1 MLRLLIGLLLM
12 SFISLQSAS
21 WQEPLRVSIEF
32 VDLPKKI
39 IRFPAHD
46 LQVGEFGFVVTKLSD
61 YEIVNS
67 EVVIIAVENGV
78 ATAKFKAF
86 ESMKQSH
93 LPTPRMVARK
103 GDLVYFRQFNN
114 QAFLIAPNDE
124 IYEQIRATNTDIN
137 FISSDL
143 LVTFLNGFD
152 PKIANLRKAC
162 NVYSVGVI
170 YIVTTNTLN
179 ILSCESFEIL
189 EKRELDTSRVTK
201 TSTPFFSRVEGIDA
215 GTLGKL
221 FSGSQSKNYFAYYD
235 ALVKK
240 EKRKEVRIKK
250 QEERIDSREIKRE
263 IKQEAIK
270 EPKKANQGAENAP
283 TSKESNA
290 FKEAPKLSP
299 KEERRLSKEEKKKA
313 KAEQR
318 AREFEQRAKEQQER
332 DKKELEERRKA
343 LEMDRGD
350 KKEERIQPKENE
362 REIKQEAIKEPSD
375 GNNATPK
382 DTENTPILK
391 ESAIKKEA
399 PKPNSKEEKRR
410 LKEERKKAKAE
421 QRAREFEQRAKE
433 QQERDKKELEER
445 RKALEMDR
453 GDKKEERIQPKENE
467 REIKQ
472 EAIKEPSDGN
482 NATPKDTENTP
493 ILKESAIKK
502 EAPKP
507 NSKEEKRRLKEERKK
522 AKAEQRAREFEQRA
536 REHQERDEK
545 ELEER
550 RKALEMN
557 KK

>member
-46 LQVGEFGFVVTKLSD
+46 LKVGEFGFVVTKLSD

-78 ATAKFKAF
+78 ATAKFRAF

-124 IYEQIRATNTDIN
+124 LYEQIRATNTDIN

-189 EKRELDTSRVTK
+189 EKRELDTSGVTK

-240 EKRKEVRIKK
+240 EKRKEVRIEKK
-250 QEERIDSREIKRE
+250 EERIDARENKRE

-270 EPKKANQGAENAP
+270 EPKKANQGTENAP
-283 TSKESNA
+283 TLEEKNYQKAER
-290 FKEAPKLSP
+290 KLDT
-299 KEERRLSKEEKKKA
+299 KEERRRSRDERKKTKATKKA
-313 KAEQR
+313 M
-318 AREFEQRAKEQQER
+318 EFEEREKEHDER
-332 DKKELEERRKA
+332 DEKETEERRKA
-343 LEMDRGD
+343 LEMNKGD
-350 KKEERIQPKENE
+350 EKVNAKENE
-362 REIKQEAIKEPSD
+362 REINQESANKPSSE
-375 GNNATPK
+375 NNATPK
-382 DTENTPILK
+382 DTENTSVLK
-391 ESAIKKEA
+391 ESAAKKEA
-399 PKPNSKEEKRR
+399 PKPSSKEEKRR
-410 LKEERKKAKAE
+410 LKEEK
-421 QRAREFEQRAKE
+421 
-433 QQERDKKELEER
+433 
-445 RKALEMDR
+445 
-453 GDKKEERIQPKENE
+453 
-467 REIKQ
+467 
-472 EAIKEPSDGN
+472 
-482 NATPKDTENTP
+482 
-493 ILKESAIKK
+493 
-502 EAPKP
+502 
-507 NSKEEKRRLKEERKK
+507 KK

>member
-1 MLRLLIGLLLM
+1 M

-78 ATAKFKAF
+78 ATAKFRAF

-189 EKRELDTSRVTK
+189 EKRELDTSGVTK

-221 FSGSQSKNYFAYYD
+221 FSGNQSKNYFAYYD

-250 QEERIDSREIKRE
+250 QEEKIDSREIKRE

-270 EPKKANQGAENAP
+270 EPKKANQGTENAP
-283 TSKESNA
+283 TLEEKNYQKAER
-290 FKEAPKLSP
+290 KLDT
-299 KEERRLSKEEKKKA
+299 KEERRYLRDGRKKA
-313 KAEQR
+313 KAT
-318 AREFEQRAKEQQER
+318 
-332 DKKELEERRKA
+332 KKAMELEEREKEHDEIDERETEGRRKA
-343 LEMDRGD
+343 LEMDKSD
-350 KKEERIQPKENE
+350 KKEEKVKPKENE
-362 REIKQEAIKEPSD
+362 REIKQEAIKEPSNE
-375 GNNATPK
+375 NNATQQGEKQNAPK
-382 DTENTPILK
+382 ENKASK
-391 ESAIKKEA
+391 EEK
-399 PKPNSKEEKRR
+399 KPNSKEEKRR
-410 LKEERKKAKAE
+410 LKEEK
-421 QRAREFEQRAKE
+421 
-433 QQERDKKELEER
+433 
-445 RKALEMDR
+445 
-453 GDKKEERIQPKENE
+453 
-467 REIKQ
+467 
-472 EAIKEPSDGN
+472 
-482 NATPKDTENTP
+482 
-493 ILKESAIKK
+493 
-502 EAPKP
+502 
-507 NSKEEKRRLKEERKK
+507 KK

-550 RKALEMN
+550 RKALEAG

>member
-78 ATAKFKAF
+78 ATAKFRAF
-86 ESMKQSH
+86 ESMKQIH

-124 IYEQIRATNTDIN
+124 LYEQIRATNTDIN

-189 EKRELDTSRVTK
+189 EKRELDTSGVTK

-240 EKRKEVRIKK
+240 EKRKEVRIEKR
-250 QEERIDSREIKRE
+250 EEKIDSREIKRE

-270 EPKKANQGAENAP
+270 EPKKANQSTENAP
-283 TSKESNA
+283 TLEEKNYQKAER
-290 FKEAPKLSP
+290 KLDA
-299 KEERRLSKEEKKKA
+299 KEERRYLRDERKKA
-313 KAEQR
+313 KAT
-318 AREFEQRAKEQQER
+318 
-332 DKKELEERRKA
+332 KKAMELEEREKEHDKRDERETEGRRKA
-343 LEMDRGD
+343 LEMDKGNE
-350 KKEERIQPKENE
+350 KVNTKENE
-362 REIKQEAIKEPSD
+362 QEIKQEAIKEPKKANQ
-375 GNNATPK
+375 GAENAPKENNAPK
-382 DTENTPILK
+382 E
-391 ESAIKKEA
+391 E
-399 PKPNSKEEKRR
+399 PKLSPKEEKRR
-410 LKEERKKAKAE
+410 LKEEK
-421 QRAREFEQRAKE
+421 
-433 QQERDKKELEER
+433 
-445 RKALEMDR
+445 
-453 GDKKEERIQPKENE
+453 
-467 REIKQ
+467 
-472 EAIKEPSDGN
+472 
-482 NATPKDTENTP
+482 
-493 ILKESAIKK
+493 
-502 EAPKP
+502 
-507 NSKEEKRRLKEERKK
+507 KK

-550 RKALEMN
+550 RKALEAG

>member
-1 MLRLLIGLLLM
+1 MLRLLMGLLLM

-78 ATAKFKAF
+78 ATAKFRAF

-124 IYEQIRATNTDIN
+124 LYEQIRATNTDIN

-189 EKRELDTSRVTK
+189 EKRELDTSGVTK

-250 QEERIDSREIKRE
+250 REGKIDSREIKRE

-283 TSKESNA
+283 TLEEKNYQKAERKLDSKEERRYLRDERKKAKATKKAMEFEEREKEHDERDEQETEGRRKALEMDKGNEKVNAKENEQEIKQEAIKEPSNGNNA
-290 FKEAPKLSP
+290 TQQGVKENQENKNAPALKEGNAIKEAPKLSP
-299 KEERRLSKEEKKKA
+299 KEEKRRLKEEKKKA

-318 AREFEQRAKEQQER
+318 AREFEQRA
-332 DKKELEERRKA
+332 RK
-343 LEMDRGD
+343 
-350 KKEERIQPKENE
+350 
-362 REIKQEAIKEPSD
+362 
-375 GNNATPK
+375 
-382 DTENTPILK
+382 
-391 ESAIKKEA
+391 
-399 PKPNSKEEKRR
+399 
-410 LKEERKKAKAE
+410 
-421 QRAREFEQRAKE
+421 
-433 QQERDKKELEER
+433 
-445 RKALEMDR
+445 
-453 GDKKEERIQPKENE
+453 
-467 REIKQ
+467 
-472 EAIKEPSDGN
+472 
-482 NATPKDTENTP
+482 
-493 ILKESAIKK
+493 
-502 EAPKP
+502 
-507 NSKEEKRRLKEERKK
+507 
-522 AKAEQRAREFEQRA
+522 
-536 REHQERDEK
+536 HQERDEK

>member
-78 ATAKFKAF
+78 ATAKFRAF

-124 IYEQIRATNTDIN
+124 LYEQIRATNTDIN

-189 EKRELDTSRVTK
+189 EKRELDTSGVTK

-250 QEERIDSREIKRE
+250 KEEKVDSREIKRE

-270 EPKKANQGAENAP
+270 EPKKANQGTENAP
-283 TSKESNA
+283 TLEEKNYQKVER
-290 FKEAPKLSP
+290 KLDV
-299 KEERRLSKEEKKKA
+299 KEERRYLRDERKKAKATKKAMEFEEREKAHDERDERETEGRRKALEMDKSDKEEERVKPKENEREIKQEAIKEPINENNATQQGEKQNAPKENNAQKEEKKPNSKEEKRRLKEEKKKA

-318 AREFEQRAKEQQER
+318 AREFEQRAKE
-332 DKKELEERRKA
+332 
-343 LEMDRGD
+343 
-350 KKEERIQPKENE
+350 
-362 REIKQEAIKEPSD
+362 
-375 GNNATPK
+375 
-382 DTENTPILK
+382 
-391 ESAIKKEA
+391 
-399 PKPNSKEEKRR
+399 
-410 LKEERKKAKAE
+410 
-421 QRAREFEQRAKE
+421 
-433 QQERDKKELEER
+433 
-445 RKALEMDR
+445 
-453 GDKKEERIQPKENE
+453 
-467 REIKQ
+467 
-472 EAIKEPSDGN
+472 
-482 NATPKDTENTP
+482 
-493 ILKESAIKK
+493 
-502 EAPKP
+502 
-507 NSKEEKRRLKEERKK
+507 
-522 AKAEQRAREFEQRA
+522 
-536 REHQERDEK
+536 HQERDEK

-550 RKALEMN
+550 RKALEAG

>member
-78 ATAKFKAF
+78 ATAKFRAF
-86 ESMKQSH
+86 ESMKQRH

-124 IYEQIRATNTDIN
+124 LYEQIRATNTDIN

-189 EKRELDTSRVTK
+189 EKRELDTSGVTK

-250 QEERIDSREIKRE
+250 QEEKIDSREIKRE
-263 IKQEAIK
+263 VKQEAIK
-270 EPKKANQGAENAP
+270 EPKKANQGTENAP
-283 TSKESNA
+283 TLEEKNYQKAER
-290 FKEAPKLSP
+290 KLDA
-299 KEERRLSKEEKKKA
+299 KEERRRSRDERKKTKATKKAMELEEREKEHDERDEQETEGRRKALEMDKSDKKEERVKPKENEQEIKQEAIKEPDNGNNATQQGEKQNAPKENNAQKEEKKPNSKEEKRRLKEEKKKA

-318 AREFEQRAKEQQER
+318 AREFEQRAKE
-332 DKKELEERRKA
+332 
-343 LEMDRGD
+343 
-350 KKEERIQPKENE
+350 
-362 REIKQEAIKEPSD
+362 
-375 GNNATPK
+375 
-382 DTENTPILK
+382 
-391 ESAIKKEA
+391 
-399 PKPNSKEEKRR
+399 
-410 LKEERKKAKAE
+410 
-421 QRAREFEQRAKE
+421 
-433 QQERDKKELEER
+433 
-445 RKALEMDR
+445 
-453 GDKKEERIQPKENE
+453 
-467 REIKQ
+467 
-472 EAIKEPSDGN
+472 
-482 NATPKDTENTP
+482 
-493 ILKESAIKK
+493 
-502 EAPKP
+502 
-507 NSKEEKRRLKEERKK
+507 
-522 AKAEQRAREFEQRA
+522 
-536 REHQERDEK
+536 HQERDEK

-550 RKALEMN
+550 RKALEAG

>member
-270 EPKKANQGAENAP
+270 EP
-283 TSKESNA
+283 
-290 FKEAPKLSP
+290 
-299 KEERRLSKEEKKKA
+299 
-313 KAEQR
+313 
-318 AREFEQRAKEQQER
+318 
-332 DKKELEERRKA
+332 
-343 LEMDRGD
+343 
-350 KKEERIQPKENE
+350 
-362 REIKQEAIKEPSD
+362 SD

-421 QRAREFEQRAKE
+421 QRAREFEQRARE
-433 QQERDKKELEER
+433 HQERDEKELEER
-445 RKALEMDR
+445 RKALEMDK
-453 GDKKEERIQPKENE
+453 GNEKVNAKENE
-467 REIKQ
+467 QEIKQ

>member
-78 ATAKFKAF
+78 ATAKFRAF

-124 IYEQIRATNTDIN
+124 LYEQIRATNTDIN

-189 EKRELDTSRVTK
+189 EKRELDTSGVTK

-250 QEERIDSREIKRE
+250 REEKIDSREIKRE
-263 IKQEAIK
+263 FKQEAIK
-270 EPKKANQGAENAP
+270 EPKKANQGTENAP
-283 TSKESNA
+283 TLEEKNYQKAER
-290 FKEAPKLSP
+290 KLDA
-299 KEERRLSKEEKKKA
+299 KEERRYLRDERKKA
-313 KAEQR
+313 KAT
-318 AREFEQRAKEQQER
+318 
-332 DKKELEERRKA
+332 KKAMELEEREKEHDERDDRETEGRRKA
-343 LEMDRGD
+343 LEMDKGNE
-350 KKEERIQPKENE
+350 KINAKENE
-362 REIKQEAIKEPSD
+362 QKIKQEAIKEPD
-375 GNNATPK
+375 N
-382 DTENTPILK
+382 
-391 ESAIKKEA
+391 
-399 PKPNSKEEKRR
+399 
-410 LKEERKKAKAE
+410 
-421 QRAREFEQRAKE
+421 
-433 QQERDKKELEER
+433 
-445 RKALEMDR
+445 
-453 GDKKEERIQPKENE
+453 
-467 REIKQ
+467 
-472 EAIKEPSDGN
+472 GN

-550 RKALEMN
+550 RKALESG

>member
-46 LQVGEFGFVVTKLSD
+46 LKVGEFGFVVTKLSD

-78 ATAKFKAF
+78 ATAKFRAF
-86 ESMKQSH
+86 ESMKQRH

-124 IYEQIRATNTDIN
+124 LYEQIRATNTDIN

-189 EKRELDTSRVTK
+189 EKRELDTSGVTK

-283 TSKESNA
+283 TLEEKNYQKAER
-290 FKEAPKLSP
+290 KLDV
-299 KEERRLSKEEKKKA
+299 KEERRYLRDERKKAKATKKAMEFEEREKEHDERDEKETEGRRKALEMDKGNEKVNTKENEQEIKQEAIKEPKKANQGAENAPKENNASKEEKKPNSKEEKRRLKEEKKKA

-318 AREFEQRAKEQQER
+318 AREFEQRAKEHQER
-332 DKKELEERRKA
+332 DQKELEERRKA
-343 LEMDRGD
+343 LEAG
-350 KKEERIQPKENE
+350 KK
-362 REIKQEAIKEPSD
+362 
-375 GNNATPK
+375 
-382 DTENTPILK
+382 
-391 ESAIKKEA
+391 
-399 PKPNSKEEKRR
+399 
-410 LKEERKKAKAE
+410 
-421 QRAREFEQRAKE
+421 
-433 QQERDKKELEER
+433 
-445 RKALEMDR
+445 
-453 GDKKEERIQPKENE
+453 
-467 REIKQ
+467 
-472 EAIKEPSDGN
+472 
-482 NATPKDTENTP
+482 
-493 ILKESAIKK
+493 
-502 EAPKP
+502 
-507 NSKEEKRRLKEERKK
+507 
-522 AKAEQRAREFEQRA
+522 
-536 REHQERDEK
+536 
-545 ELEER
+545 
-550 RKALEMN
+550 
-557 KK
+557 

>member
-1 MLRLLIGLLLM
+1 MLRLVMGLLLM

-78 ATAKFKAF
+78 ATAKFRAF
-86 ESMKQSH
+86 ESMKQTH

-189 EKRELDTSRVTK
+189 EKRELDTSGVTK

-250 QEERIDSREIKRE
+250 REEKIDSREIKRE

-270 EPKKANQGAENAP
+270 EPKKANQSTENAP
-283 TSKESNA
+283 T
-290 FKEAPKLSP
+290 L
-299 KEERRLSKEEKKKA
+299 EEKNYQKAERKLDAKEGRRYLRDERKKA
-313 KAEQR
+313 KAT
-318 AREFEQRAKEQQER
+318 
-332 DKKELEERRKA
+332 KKAMELEEREKEHDERDEQETEGRRKA
-343 LEMDRGD
+343 LEMDKSD
-350 KKEERIQPKENE
+350 KKEERVKPKENE
-362 REIKQEAIKEPSD
+362 QEIKQEAIKEPSNE
-375 GNNATPK
+375 NNATQQGEK
-382 DTENTPILK
+382 QN
-391 ESAIKKEA
+391 A
-399 PKPNSKEEKRR
+399 PKENKAQKEENKASSKEEKRR
-410 LKEERKKAKAE
+410 LKEEK
-421 QRAREFEQRAKE
+421 
-433 QQERDKKELEER
+433 
-445 RKALEMDR
+445 
-453 GDKKEERIQPKENE
+453 
-467 REIKQ
+467 
-472 EAIKEPSDGN
+472 
-482 NATPKDTENTP
+482 
-493 ILKESAIKK
+493 
-502 EAPKP
+502 
-507 NSKEEKRRLKEERKK
+507 KK

-550 RKALEMN
+550 RKALEAG

>member
-46 LQVGEFGFVVTKLSD
+46 LKVGEFGFVVTKLSD

-78 ATAKFKAF
+78 ATAKFRAF

-93 LPTPRMVARK
+93 LPTPRMVAKK

-124 IYEQIRATNTDIN
+124 LYEQIRATNTDIN

-189 EKRELDTSRVTK
+189 EKRELDTSGVTK
-201 TSTPFFSRVEGIDA
+201 TSTPFFSRVEGIDV

-240 EKRKEVRIKK
+240 EKRKEVRIEKK
-250 QEERIDSREIKRE
+250 EERIDARENKRE

-270 EPKKANQGAENAP
+270 EPKKANQGTENTPTLEEKNYQKAER
-283 TSKESNA
+283 
-290 FKEAPKLSP
+290 KLDT
-299 KEERRLSKEEKKKA
+299 KEERRRSRDERKKTKATKKA
-313 KAEQR
+313 M
-318 AREFEQRAKEQQER
+318 EFEEREKEHDER
-332 DKKELEERRKA
+332 DEKETEERRKA
-343 LEMDRGD
+343 LEMDKGNE
-350 KKEERIQPKENE
+350 KVNAKENE
-362 REIKQEAIKEPSD
+362 REINQESANKPSSE
-375 GNNATPK
+375 NNATPK
-382 DTENTPILK
+382 DTENTSVLK
-391 ESAIKKEA
+391 ESAAKKEA

-410 LKEERKKAKAE
+410 LKEEK
-421 QRAREFEQRAKE
+421 
-433 QQERDKKELEER
+433 
-445 RKALEMDR
+445 
-453 GDKKEERIQPKENE
+453 
-467 REIKQ
+467 
-472 EAIKEPSDGN
+472 
-482 NATPKDTENTP
+482 
-493 ILKESAIKK
+493 
-502 EAPKP
+502 
-507 NSKEEKRRLKEERKK
+507 KK

>member
-46 LQVGEFGFVVTKLSD
+46 LKVGEFGFVVTKLSD

-78 ATAKFKAF
+78 ATAKFRAF

-124 IYEQIRATNTDIN
+124 LYEQIRATNTDIN

-179 ILSCESFEIL
+179 ILNCESFEIL
-189 EKRELDTSRVTK
+189 EKRELDTSGVTK

-221 FSGSQSKNYFAYYD
+221 FSGSQSKNYFSYYD

-240 EKRKEVRIKK
+240 EKRKEVRIEKK
-250 QEERIDSREIKRE
+250 EERIDARENKRE

-270 EPKKANQGAENAP
+270 EPKKANQGTENAP
-283 TSKESNA
+283 TLEEKNYQKAER
-290 FKEAPKLSP
+290 KLDT
-299 KEERRLSKEEKKKA
+299 KEERRRSRDERKKTKATKKA
-313 KAEQR
+313 M
-318 AREFEQRAKEQQER
+318 EFEEREKEHDER
-332 DKKELEERRKA
+332 DEKETEERRKA
-343 LEMDRGD
+343 LEMDKGNE
-350 KKEERIQPKENE
+350 KVNAKENE
-362 REIKQEAIKEPSD
+362 REINQESANKPSSE
-375 GNNATPK
+375 NNATPK
-382 DTENTPILK
+382 DTENTSVLK
-391 ESAIKKEA
+391 ESAAKKEA
-399 PKPNSKEEKRR
+399 PKPSSKEEKRR
-410 LKEERKKAKAE
+410 LKEEK
-421 QRAREFEQRAKE
+421 
-433 QQERDKKELEER
+433 
-445 RKALEMDR
+445 
-453 GDKKEERIQPKENE
+453 
-467 REIKQ
+467 
-472 EAIKEPSDGN
+472 
-482 NATPKDTENTP
+482 
-493 ILKESAIKK
+493 
-502 EAPKP
+502 
-507 NSKEEKRRLKEERKK
+507 KK

>member
-1 MLRLLIGLLLM
+1 M

-78 ATAKFKAF
+78 ATAKFRAF

-124 IYEQIRATNTDIN
+124 LYEQIRATNTDIN

-189 EKRELDTSRVTK
+189 EKRELDTSGVTK

-250 QEERIDSREIKRE
+250 KEEKVDSREIKRE

-270 EPKKANQGAENAP
+270 EPKKANQGTENAP
-283 TSKESNA
+283 TLEEKNYQKAER
-290 FKEAPKLSP
+290 KLDV
-299 KEERRLSKEEKKKA
+299 KEERRYLRDERKKAKATKKAMEFEEREKAHDERDERETEGRRKALEMDKSDKEEERVNAKENEREINQEAIKEPSNENNAIQQGENKPNSKEEKRRLKEEKKKA

-332 DKKELEERRKA
+332 DEKELEKRRKA
-343 LEMDRGD
+343 LEAG
-350 KKEERIQPKENE
+350 KK
-362 REIKQEAIKEPSD
+362 
-375 GNNATPK
+375 
-382 DTENTPILK
+382 
-391 ESAIKKEA
+391 
-399 PKPNSKEEKRR
+399 
-410 LKEERKKAKAE
+410 
-421 QRAREFEQRAKE
+421 
-433 QQERDKKELEER
+433 
-445 RKALEMDR
+445 
-453 GDKKEERIQPKENE
+453 
-467 REIKQ
+467 
-472 EAIKEPSDGN
+472 
-482 NATPKDTENTP
+482 
-493 ILKESAIKK
+493 
-502 EAPKP
+502 
-507 NSKEEKRRLKEERKK
+507 
-522 AKAEQRAREFEQRA
+522 
-536 REHQERDEK
+536 
-545 ELEER
+545 
-550 RKALEMN
+550 
-557 KK
+557 

>member
-1 MLRLLIGLLLM
+1 MLRLLMGLLLM

-46 LQVGEFGFVVTKLSD
+46 LKVGEFGFVVTKLSD

-78 ATAKFKAF
+78 ATAKFRAF

-124 IYEQIRATNTDIN
+124 LYEQIRATNTDIN

-189 EKRELDTSRVTK
+189 EKRELDTSGVTK

-240 EKRKEVRIKK
+240 EKRKEVRIEKK
-250 QEERIDSREIKRE
+250 EVRIDSREIKRE

-270 EPKKANQGAENAP
+270 EPKKANQSTENAP
-283 TSKESNA
+283 TLEEKNYQKAER
-290 FKEAPKLSP
+290 KLDS
-299 KEERRLSKEEKKKA
+299 KEERRYLRDERKKA
-313 KAEQR
+313 KAT
-318 AREFEQRAKEQQER
+318 
-332 DKKELEERRKA
+332 KKAMELEEREKEHDERDERETEGRRKA
-343 LEMDRGD
+343 LEMDKGNE
-350 KKEERIQPKENE
+350 KVNAKENE
-362 REIKQEAIKEPSD
+362 QEIKQESANEPSSE
-375 GNNATPK
+375 NNATPK
-382 DTENTPILK
+382 DTENTSVLK
-391 ESAIKKEA
+391 ESAAKKEV

-410 LKEERKKAKAE
+410 LKEEKKKAKAE
-421 QRAREFEQRAKE
+421 QRAK
-433 QQERDKKELEER
+433 
-445 RKALEMDR
+445 
-453 GDKKEERIQPKENE
+453 
-467 REIKQ
+467 
-472 EAIKEPSDGN
+472 
-482 NATPKDTENTP
+482 
-493 ILKESAIKK
+493 
-502 EAPKP
+502 
-507 NSKEEKRRLKEERKK
+507 
-522 AKAEQRAREFEQRA
+522 EFEQRA

>member
-78 ATAKFKAF
+78 ATAKFRAF
-86 ESMKQSH
+86 ESMKQRH

-124 IYEQIRATNTDIN
+124 LYEQIRATNTDIN

-189 EKRELDTSRVTK
+189 EKRELDTSGVTK

-250 QEERIDSREIKRE
+250 REEKIDSREIKRE

-270 EPKKANQGAENAP
+270 EPKKANQGTQNAP
-283 TSKESNA
+283 TLEEKNYQKAER
-290 FKEAPKLSP
+290 KLDA
-299 KEERRLSKEEKKKA
+299 KEERRYLRDERKKA
-313 KAEQR
+313 KATKK
-318 AREFEQRAKEQQER
+318 AMEFEEREKEHDER
-332 DKKELEERRKA
+332 DEQETEGRRKA
-343 LEMDRGD
+343 LEMDKGD
-350 KKEERIQPKENE
+350 KKEERVKPKENE

-375 GNNATPK
+375 GNNATQQGEKQNAPK
-382 DTENTPILK
+382 ENNAQK
-391 ESAIKKEA
+391 EEN
-399 PKPNSKEEKRR
+399 KPNSKEEKRR
-410 LKEERKKAKAE
+410 LKEEK
-421 QRAREFEQRAKE
+421 
-433 QQERDKKELEER
+433 
-445 RKALEMDR
+445 
-453 GDKKEERIQPKENE
+453 
-467 REIKQ
+467 
-472 EAIKEPSDGN
+472 
-482 NATPKDTENTP
+482 
-493 ILKESAIKK
+493 
-502 EAPKP
+502 
-507 NSKEEKRRLKEERKK
+507 KK

>member
-46 LQVGEFGFVVTKLSD
+46 LKVGEFGFVVTKLSD

-78 ATAKFKAF
+78 ATAKFRAF
-86 ESMKQSH
+86 ESMKQRH

-189 EKRELDTSRVTK
+189 EKRELDTSGVTK

-250 QEERIDSREIKRE
+250 QEGKIDSREIKRE

-270 EPKKANQGAENAP
+270 EPKKANQGTENAP
-283 TSKESNA
+283 TLEEKNYQKAERKLDSKEERRYLRDERKKAKATKKAMELEEREKEHDERDERETEGRRKALEMDKSDKKEERVKPKENEQEIKQEAIKEPDNGNNA
-290 FKEAPKLSP
+290 TQQGEKQNAPKENNAPKEEPKLSP
-299 KEERRLSKEEKKKA
+299 KEEKRRLKEEKKKA

-318 AREFEQRAKEQQER
+318 AREFEQRAKE
-332 DKKELEERRKA
+332 
-343 LEMDRGD
+343 
-350 KKEERIQPKENE
+350 
-362 REIKQEAIKEPSD
+362 
-375 GNNATPK
+375 
-382 DTENTPILK
+382 
-391 ESAIKKEA
+391 
-399 PKPNSKEEKRR
+399 
-410 LKEERKKAKAE
+410 
-421 QRAREFEQRAKE
+421 
-433 QQERDKKELEER
+433 
-445 RKALEMDR
+445 
-453 GDKKEERIQPKENE
+453 
-467 REIKQ
+467 
-472 EAIKEPSDGN
+472 
-482 NATPKDTENTP
+482 
-493 ILKESAIKK
+493 
-502 EAPKP
+502 
-507 NSKEEKRRLKEERKK
+507 
-522 AKAEQRAREFEQRA
+522 
-536 REHQERDEK
+536 HQERDEK

-550 RKALEMN
+550 RKALEAG

>member
-67 EVVIIAVENGV
+67 EVVVIAIENGV
-78 ATAKFKAF
+78 ATAKFRAF

-124 IYEQIRATNTDIN
+124 LYEQIRATNTDIN

-189 EKRELDTSRVTK
+189 EKRELDTSGVTK

-250 QEERIDSREIKRE
+250 KEEKVDAREIKRE

-283 TSKESNA
+283 TLEEKNYQKAER
-290 FKEAPKLSP
+290 KLDV
-299 KEERRLSKEEKKKA
+299 KEERRYLRDERKKAKATKKAMELEEREKEHDERDERETEGRRKALEMDKSDKKEERVKPKENEREIKQEAIKEPSNGNNATQQGENKNAPKENNAQKEEKKPNSKEEKRRLKEEKKKA

-318 AREFEQRAKEQQER
+318 AREFEQRAKE
-332 DKKELEERRKA
+332 
-343 LEMDRGD
+343 
-350 KKEERIQPKENE
+350 
-362 REIKQEAIKEPSD
+362 
-375 GNNATPK
+375 
-382 DTENTPILK
+382 
-391 ESAIKKEA
+391 
-399 PKPNSKEEKRR
+399 
-410 LKEERKKAKAE
+410 
-421 QRAREFEQRAKE
+421 
-433 QQERDKKELEER
+433 
-445 RKALEMDR
+445 
-453 GDKKEERIQPKENE
+453 
-467 REIKQ
+467 
-472 EAIKEPSDGN
+472 
-482 NATPKDTENTP
+482 
-493 ILKESAIKK
+493 
-502 EAPKP
+502 
-507 NSKEEKRRLKEERKK
+507 
-522 AKAEQRAREFEQRA
+522 
-536 REHQERDEK
+536 HQERDEK

-550 RKALEMN
+550 RKALEAG

>member
-32 VDLPKKI
+32 VDLSKKI

-78 ATAKFKAF
+78 ATAKFRAF

-124 IYEQIRATNTDIN
+124 LYEQIRATNTDIN

-189 EKRELDTSRVTK
+189 EKRELDTSGVTK

-250 QEERIDSREIKRE
+250 REEKIDSREIKRE

-283 TSKESNA
+283 TLEEKNYQKAER
-290 FKEAPKLSP
+290 KLDV
-299 KEERRLSKEEKKKA
+299 KEERRYLRDERKKAKATKKAMEFEEREKEHDERDEKETEGRRKALEMDKGNEKVNTKENEQEIKQEAIKEPKKANQGAENAPKENNASKEEKKPNSKEEKRRLKEEKKKA

-318 AREFEQRAKEQQER
+318 AREFEQRAKE
-332 DKKELEERRKA
+332 
-343 LEMDRGD
+343 
-350 KKEERIQPKENE
+350 
-362 REIKQEAIKEPSD
+362 
-375 GNNATPK
+375 
-382 DTENTPILK
+382 
-391 ESAIKKEA
+391 
-399 PKPNSKEEKRR
+399 
-410 LKEERKKAKAE
+410 
-421 QRAREFEQRAKE
+421 
-433 QQERDKKELEER
+433 
-445 RKALEMDR
+445 
-453 GDKKEERIQPKENE
+453 
-467 REIKQ
+467 
-472 EAIKEPSDGN
+472 
-482 NATPKDTENTP
+482 
-493 ILKESAIKK
+493 
-502 EAPKP
+502 
-507 NSKEEKRRLKEERKK
+507 
-522 AKAEQRAREFEQRA
+522 
-536 REHQERDEK
+536 HQERDEK

-550 RKALEMN
+550 RKALEAG

>member
-46 LQVGEFGFVVTKLSD
+46 LKVGEFGFVVTKLSD

-86 ESMKQSH
+86 ESMKQIH
-93 LPTPRMVARK
+93 LPTPRMVAKK

-189 EKRELDTSRVTK
+189 EKRELDTSGVTK

-240 EKRKEVRIKK
+240 EKRKEVRIEKK
-250 QEERIDSREIKRE
+250 EVRIDARENKREIKQEVIKEPKKANQGAENAPTLEEKNYQKAERKLDAKEERRRSRDERKKTKATKKAMEFEEREKEHDERDEKETEERRKALGMDKGNEKVNAKENEQE

-283 TSKESNA
+283 KENNASEEEKKPNSKEE
-290 FKEAPKLSP
+290 K
-299 KEERRLSKEEKKKA
+299 RRLKEEKKKA

-318 AREFEQRAKEQQER
+318 AREFEQRAKE
-332 DKKELEERRKA
+332 
-343 LEMDRGD
+343 
-350 KKEERIQPKENE
+350 
-362 REIKQEAIKEPSD
+362 
-375 GNNATPK
+375 
-382 DTENTPILK
+382 
-391 ESAIKKEA
+391 
-399 PKPNSKEEKRR
+399 
-410 LKEERKKAKAE
+410 
-421 QRAREFEQRAKE
+421 
-433 QQERDKKELEER
+433 
-445 RKALEMDR
+445 
-453 GDKKEERIQPKENE
+453 
-467 REIKQ
+467 
-472 EAIKEPSDGN
+472 
-482 NATPKDTENTP
+482 
-493 ILKESAIKK
+493 
-502 EAPKP
+502 
-507 NSKEEKRRLKEERKK
+507 
-522 AKAEQRAREFEQRA
+522 
-536 REHQERDEK
+536 HQERDEK

-550 RKALEMN
+550 RKALEAG

>member
-46 LQVGEFGFVVTKLSD
+46 LRVGEFGFVVTKLSD

-78 ATAKFKAF
+78 ATAKFRAF

-124 IYEQIRATNTDIN
+124 LYEQIRATNTDIN

-189 EKRELDTSRVTK
+189 EKRELDTSGVTK

-235 ALVKK
+235 ALVNK

-250 QEERIDSREIKRE
+250 KEEKVDSREIKRE

-270 EPKKANQGAENAP
+270 EPKKANQGTENAP
-283 TSKESNA
+283 TLEEKNYQKAER
-290 FKEAPKLSP
+290 KLDV
-299 KEERRLSKEEKKKA
+299 KEERRYLRDERKKAKATKKAMEFEEREKEHDERDDRETEGRRKALEMDKSDKKEEIVKPKENEQEIKQEAIKEPSNENNATQQGEKQNAPKENNAQKEEKKPNSKEEKRRLKEEKKKA

-318 AREFEQRAKEQQER
+318 AREFEQRAKE
-332 DKKELEERRKA
+332 
-343 LEMDRGD
+343 
-350 KKEERIQPKENE
+350 
-362 REIKQEAIKEPSD
+362 
-375 GNNATPK
+375 
-382 DTENTPILK
+382 
-391 ESAIKKEA
+391 
-399 PKPNSKEEKRR
+399 
-410 LKEERKKAKAE
+410 
-421 QRAREFEQRAKE
+421 
-433 QQERDKKELEER
+433 
-445 RKALEMDR
+445 
-453 GDKKEERIQPKENE
+453 
-467 REIKQ
+467 
-472 EAIKEPSDGN
+472 
-482 NATPKDTENTP
+482 
-493 ILKESAIKK
+493 
-502 EAPKP
+502 
-507 NSKEEKRRLKEERKK
+507 
-522 AKAEQRAREFEQRA
+522 
-536 REHQERDEK
+536 HQERDEK

-550 RKALEMN
+550 RKALEAG

>member
-78 ATAKFKAF
+78 ATAKFRAF

-189 EKRELDTSRVTK
+189 EKRELDTSGVTK

-250 QEERIDSREIKRE
+250 QEEKVDAREIKRE

-270 EPKKANQGAENAP
+270 EPKKANQGTENAP
-283 TSKESNA
+283 TLEEKNYQKAER
-290 FKEAPKLSP
+290 KLDV
-299 KEERRLSKEEKKKA
+299 KEERRRLRDERKKA
-313 KAEQR
+313 NA
-318 AREFEQRAKEQQER
+318 
-332 DKKELEERRKA
+332 
-343 LEMDRGD
+343 
-350 KKEERIQPKENE
+350 KENE
-362 REIKQEAIKEPSD
+362 QEIKQEAIKEL
-375 GNNATPK
+375 GNENNATQQG
-382 DTENTPILK
+382 EN
-391 ESAIKKEA
+391 
-399 PKPNSKEEKRR
+399 KPNSKEEKRR
-410 LKEERKKAKAE
+410 LKEEKKKAKAE
-421 QRAREFEQRAKE
+421 QRAK
-433 QQERDKKELEER
+433 
-445 RKALEMDR
+445 
-453 GDKKEERIQPKENE
+453 
-467 REIKQ
+467 
-472 EAIKEPSDGN
+472 
-482 NATPKDTENTP
+482 
-493 ILKESAIKK
+493 
-502 EAPKP
+502 
-507 NSKEEKRRLKEERKK
+507 
-522 AKAEQRAREFEQRA
+522 EFEQRA

>member
-1 MLRLLIGLLLM
+1 M

-78 ATAKFKAF
+78 ATAKFRAF

-189 EKRELDTSRVTK
+189 EKRELDTSGVTK

-250 QEERIDSREIKRE
+250 QEEKVDAREIKRE

-270 EPKKANQGAENAP
+270 EPKKANQGTQNAP
-283 TSKESNA
+283 TLEEKNYQKAERKLDATEERRYLRDERKKAKATKKAMEFEEREKEHDERNEQETEGRRKALEMDKSD
-290 FKEAPKLSP
+290 K
-299 KEERRLSKEEKKKA
+299 KEERVKPKENEQEIKQEAIKEPSNENNATQQGENKPNSKEEKRRLKEEKKKA

-318 AREFEQRAKEQQER
+318 AREFEQRAKE
-332 DKKELEERRKA
+332 
-343 LEMDRGD
+343 
-350 KKEERIQPKENE
+350 
-362 REIKQEAIKEPSD
+362 
-375 GNNATPK
+375 
-382 DTENTPILK
+382 
-391 ESAIKKEA
+391 
-399 PKPNSKEEKRR
+399 
-410 LKEERKKAKAE
+410 
-421 QRAREFEQRAKE
+421 
-433 QQERDKKELEER
+433 
-445 RKALEMDR
+445 
-453 GDKKEERIQPKENE
+453 
-467 REIKQ
+467 
-472 EAIKEPSDGN
+472 
-482 NATPKDTENTP
+482 
-493 ILKESAIKK
+493 
-502 EAPKP
+502 
-507 NSKEEKRRLKEERKK
+507 
-522 AKAEQRAREFEQRA
+522 
-536 REHQERDEK
+536 HQERDEK

-550 RKALEMN
+550 RKALEAG

>member
-78 ATAKFKAF
+78 ATAKFRAF

-103 GDLVYFRQFNN
+103 GDLIYFRQFNN
-114 QAFLIAPNDE
+114 RAFLIAPNDE

-189 EKRELDTSRVTK
+189 EKRELDTSGVTK

-250 QEERIDSREIKRE
+250 REEKVDAREIKRE

-270 EPKKANQGAENAP
+270 EPKKANQGTENAP
-283 TSKESNA
+283 TLEEKNYQKAER
-290 FKEAPKLSP
+290 KLDI
-299 KEERRLSKEEKKKA
+299 KEERRRLRDERKKANATKKAMEFEEKEKVHDERDERETEERRKALGMDQGNEKVNAKENEQEIKQEATKEPSNGNNATQQGEKQNASKEEKKPNSKEEKRRLKEEKKKA

-318 AREFEQRAKEQQER
+318 AREFEQRAKE
-332 DKKELEERRKA
+332 
-343 LEMDRGD
+343 
-350 KKEERIQPKENE
+350 
-362 REIKQEAIKEPSD
+362 
-375 GNNATPK
+375 
-382 DTENTPILK
+382 
-391 ESAIKKEA
+391 
-399 PKPNSKEEKRR
+399 
-410 LKEERKKAKAE
+410 
-421 QRAREFEQRAKE
+421 
-433 QQERDKKELEER
+433 
-445 RKALEMDR
+445 
-453 GDKKEERIQPKENE
+453 
-467 REIKQ
+467 
-472 EAIKEPSDGN
+472 
-482 NATPKDTENTP
+482 
-493 ILKESAIKK
+493 
-502 EAPKP
+502 
-507 NSKEEKRRLKEERKK
+507 
-522 AKAEQRAREFEQRA
+522 
-536 REHQERDEK
+536 HQERDEK

-550 RKALEMN
+550 RKALEAG

>member
-1 MLRLLIGLLLM
+1 MLRLLMGLLL

-78 ATAKFKAF
+78 ATAKFRAF

-189 EKRELDTSRVTK
+189 EKRELDTSGVTK

-250 QEERIDSREIKRE
+250 QEEKVDAREIKRE
-263 IKQEAIK
+263 IKQEATK
-270 EPKKANQGAENAP
+270 EPSNENNATQQGENKP
-283 TSKESNA
+283 NSKEE
-290 FKEAPKLSP
+290 K
-299 KEERRLSKEEKKKA
+299 RRLKEEKKKA

-318 AREFEQRAKEQQER
+318 AREFEQRAKE
-332 DKKELEERRKA
+332 
-343 LEMDRGD
+343 
-350 KKEERIQPKENE
+350 
-362 REIKQEAIKEPSD
+362 
-375 GNNATPK
+375 
-382 DTENTPILK
+382 
-391 ESAIKKEA
+391 
-399 PKPNSKEEKRR
+399 
-410 LKEERKKAKAE
+410 
-421 QRAREFEQRAKE
+421 
-433 QQERDKKELEER
+433 
-445 RKALEMDR
+445 
-453 GDKKEERIQPKENE
+453 
-467 REIKQ
+467 
-472 EAIKEPSDGN
+472 
-482 NATPKDTENTP
+482 
-493 ILKESAIKK
+493 
-502 EAPKP
+502 
-507 NSKEEKRRLKEERKK
+507 
-522 AKAEQRAREFEQRA
+522 
-536 REHQERDEK
+536 HQERDEK

-550 RKALEMN
+550 RKALEAG

>member
-78 ATAKFKAF
+78 ATAKFRAF
-86 ESMKQSH
+86 ESMKQRH

-124 IYEQIRATNTDIN
+124 LYEQIRATNTDIN

-189 EKRELDTSRVTK
+189 EKRELDTSGVTK

-240 EKRKEVRIKK
+240 EKRKEVRIEKK
-250 QEERIDSREIKRE
+250 EERIDARENKRE

-270 EPKKANQGAENAP
+270 EPKKANQGAENTP
-283 TSKESNA
+283 TLEEKNYQKAER
-290 FKEAPKLSP
+290 KLDA
-299 KEERRLSKEEKKKA
+299 KEERRRSRDERKKTKATKKAMEFEEREKEHDERDEKETEERRKALGMDKGNKKVNAKENEQEIKQEAIKEPKKANQGAENAPKENNASKEEKKPNSKEEKRRLKEEKKKA

-318 AREFEQRAKEQQER
+318 AREFEQRAKE
-332 DKKELEERRKA
+332 
-343 LEMDRGD
+343 
-350 KKEERIQPKENE
+350 
-362 REIKQEAIKEPSD
+362 
-375 GNNATPK
+375 
-382 DTENTPILK
+382 
-391 ESAIKKEA
+391 
-399 PKPNSKEEKRR
+399 
-410 LKEERKKAKAE
+410 
-421 QRAREFEQRAKE
+421 
-433 QQERDKKELEER
+433 
-445 RKALEMDR
+445 
-453 GDKKEERIQPKENE
+453 
-467 REIKQ
+467 
-472 EAIKEPSDGN
+472 
-482 NATPKDTENTP
+482 
-493 ILKESAIKK
+493 
-502 EAPKP
+502 
-507 NSKEEKRRLKEERKK
+507 
-522 AKAEQRAREFEQRA
+522 
-536 REHQERDEK
+536 HQERDEK

-550 RKALEMN
+550 RKALEAG

>member
-78 ATAKFKAF
+78 ATAKFRAF

-124 IYEQIRATNTDIN
+124 LYEQIRATNTDIN

-189 EKRELDTSRVTK
+189 EKRELDTSGVTK

-250 QEERIDSREIKRE
+250 REGKIDSREIKRE

-270 EPKKANQGAENAP
+270 EPKKANQGTENAP
-283 TSKESNA
+283 TLEEKNYQKAER
-290 FKEAPKLSP
+290 KLDS
-299 KEERRLSKEEKKKA
+299 KEERRYLRDERKKA
-313 KAEQR
+313 KATKK
-318 AREFEQRAKEQQER
+318 AMEFEEREKEHDER
-332 DKKELEERRKA
+332 DNRETEERKKA
-343 LEMDRGD
+343 LEMDKGNE
-350 KKEERIQPKENE
+350 KVNAKENE
-362 REIKQEAIKEPSD
+362 QEAIKEPSHE
-375 GNNATPK
+375 NNATPK

-399 PKPNSKEEKRR
+399 SKPSSKEEKRR
-410 LKEERKKAKAE
+410 LKEEK
-421 QRAREFEQRAKE
+421 
-433 QQERDKKELEER
+433 
-445 RKALEMDR
+445 
-453 GDKKEERIQPKENE
+453 
-467 REIKQ
+467 
-472 EAIKEPSDGN
+472 
-482 NATPKDTENTP
+482 
-493 ILKESAIKK
+493 
-502 EAPKP
+502 
-507 NSKEEKRRLKEERKK
+507 KK

-550 RKALEMN
+550 RKALEAG

>member
-46 LQVGEFGFVVTKLSD
+46 LKVGEFGFVVTKLSD

-93 LPTPRMVARK
+93 LPTPRMVAKK

-124 IYEQIRATNTDIN
+124 LYEQIRATNTDIN

-189 EKRELDTSRVTK
+189 EKRELDTSGVTK

-240 EKRKEVRIKK
+240 EKRKEVRIEKK
-250 QEERIDSREIKRE
+250 EERIDARENKRE

-270 EPKKANQGAENAP
+270 EPKKANQGTENAP
-283 TSKESNA
+283 TLEEKNYQKAERKLDAKEERRRSRDERKKTKATKKAMEFEEREKEHDERDEKETEERRKALEMDKGNEKVNAKENEQEINQESANEPSSENNTTPKDTENTSVLKESA
-290 FKEAPKLSP
+290 AKKEAPKPSS
-299 KEERRLSKEEKKKA
+299 KEEKRRLKEEKKKA

-318 AREFEQRAKEQQER
+318 AK
-332 DKKELEERRKA
+332 
-343 LEMDRGD
+343 
-350 KKEERIQPKENE
+350 
-362 REIKQEAIKEPSD
+362 
-375 GNNATPK
+375 
-382 DTENTPILK
+382 
-391 ESAIKKEA
+391 
-399 PKPNSKEEKRR
+399 
-410 LKEERKKAKAE
+410 
-421 QRAREFEQRAKE
+421 
-433 QQERDKKELEER
+433 
-445 RKALEMDR
+445 
-453 GDKKEERIQPKENE
+453 
-467 REIKQ
+467 
-472 EAIKEPSDGN
+472 
-482 NATPKDTENTP
+482 
-493 ILKESAIKK
+493 
-502 EAPKP
+502 
-507 NSKEEKRRLKEERKK
+507 
-522 AKAEQRAREFEQRA
+522 EFEQRA

>member
-78 ATAKFKAF
+78 ATAKFRAF
-86 ESMKQSH
+86 ESMKQRH

-124 IYEQIRATNTDIN
+124 LYEQIRATNTDIN

-189 EKRELDTSRVTK
+189 EKRELDTSGVTK

-250 QEERIDSREIKRE
+250 REEKIDSREIKRE
-263 IKQEAIK
+263 IKQEAVK
-270 EPKKANQGAENAP
+270 ESKKANQGTENAP
-283 TSKESNA
+283 TLEEKNYQKAER
-290 FKEAPKLSP
+290 KLDA
-299 KEERRLSKEEKKKA
+299 KEERRYLRDERKKA
-313 KAEQR
+313 KATKK
-318 AREFEQRAKEQQER
+318 AMEFEEREKEHDER
-332 DKKELEERRKA
+332 DERETEGRRKA
-343 LEMDRGD
+343 LEMDKGNE
-350 KKEERIQPKENE
+350 KVNAKENE
-362 REIKQEAIKEPSD
+362 QEIKQEAIKEPSNE
-375 GNNATPK
+375 NNATQQGEKQNAPK
-382 DTENTPILK
+382 EEK
-391 ESAIKKEA
+391 
-399 PKPNSKEEKRR
+399 KPNSKEEKRR
-410 LKEERKKAKAE
+410 LKEEK
-421 QRAREFEQRAKE
+421 
-433 QQERDKKELEER
+433 
-445 RKALEMDR
+445 
-453 GDKKEERIQPKENE
+453 
-467 REIKQ
+467 
-472 EAIKEPSDGN
+472 
-482 NATPKDTENTP
+482 
-493 ILKESAIKK
+493 
-502 EAPKP
+502 
-507 NSKEEKRRLKEERKK
+507 KK

>member
-78 ATAKFKAF
+78 ATAKFRAF

-124 IYEQIRATNTDIN
+124 LYEQIRATNTDIN

-189 EKRELDTSRVTK
+189 EKRELDTSGVTK
-201 TSTPFFSRVEGIDA
+201 TSMPFFSRVEGIDA

-250 QEERIDSREIKRE
+250 QEEKVDAREIKRE

-270 EPKKANQGAENAP
+270 EPKKANQGTENAP
-283 TSKESNA
+283 TLEEKNYQKAER
-290 FKEAPKLSP
+290 KLDV
-299 KEERRLSKEEKKKA
+299 KEERRYLRDERKKA
-313 KAEQR
+313 NATKKAM
-318 AREFEQRAKEQQER
+318 EFEEREKEHDER
-332 DKKELEERRKA
+332 DEQETEGRRKA
-343 LEMDRGD
+343 LEMDKSD
-350 KKEERIQPKENE
+350 KKEERVKPKENE
-362 REIKQEAIKEPSD
+362 RETKQEAIKEPSNE
-375 GNNATPK
+375 NNATQQG
-382 DTENTPILK
+382 EN
-391 ESAIKKEA
+391 
-399 PKPNSKEEKRR
+399 KPNSKEEKRR

-433 QQERDKKELEER
+433 
-445 RKALEMDR
+445 
-453 GDKKEERIQPKENE
+453 
-467 REIKQ
+467 
-472 EAIKEPSDGN
+472 
-482 NATPKDTENTP
+482 
-493 ILKESAIKK
+493 
-502 EAPKP
+502 
-507 NSKEEKRRLKEERKK
+507 
-522 AKAEQRAREFEQRA
+522 
-536 REHQERDEK
+536 HQERDEK

-550 RKALEMN
+550 RKALEAG

>member
-46 LQVGEFGFVVTKLSD
+46 LKVGEFGFVVTKLSD

-78 ATAKFKAF
+78 ATAKFRAF

-124 IYEQIRATNTDIN
+124 LYEQIRATNTDIN

-189 EKRELDTSRVTK
+189 EKRELDTSGVTK

-240 EKRKEVRIKK
+240 EKRKEVRIEKK
-250 QEERIDSREIKRE
+250 EERIDARENKRE

-270 EPKKANQGAENAP
+270 ELKKANQGAENAP
-283 TSKESNA
+283 TLEEKNYQKAER
-290 FKEAPKLSP
+290 KLDT
-299 KEERRLSKEEKKKA
+299 KEERRRSRDERKKTKATKKA
-313 KAEQR
+313 M
-318 AREFEQRAKEQQER
+318 EFEEREKEHDER
-332 DKKELEERRKA
+332 DEKETEERRKA
-343 LEMDRGD
+343 LEMDKGNE
-350 KKEERIQPKENE
+350 KVNAKENE
-362 REIKQEAIKEPSD
+362 REINQESANKPSSE
-375 GNNATPK
+375 NNATPK
-382 DTENTPILK
+382 DTENTSVLK
-391 ESAIKKEA
+391 ESVAKKEV
-399 PKPNSKEEKRR
+399 PKPSSKEEKRR
-410 LKEERKKAKAE
+410 LKEEK
-421 QRAREFEQRAKE
+421 
-433 QQERDKKELEER
+433 
-445 RKALEMDR
+445 
-453 GDKKEERIQPKENE
+453 
-467 REIKQ
+467 
-472 EAIKEPSDGN
+472 
-482 NATPKDTENTP
+482 
-493 ILKESAIKK
+493 
-502 EAPKP
+502 
-507 NSKEEKRRLKEERKK
+507 KK

>member
-1 MLRLLIGLLLM
+1 MLRLLIGLFLM

-78 ATAKFKAF
+78 ATAKFRAF
-86 ESMKQSH
+86 ESMKQTH

-189 EKRELDTSRVTK
+189 EKRELDTSGVTK
-201 TSTPFFSRVEGIDA
+201 TSTPFFSRVEGIDT

-221 FSGSQSKNYFAYYD
+221 FSGNQSKNYFAYYD

-250 QEERIDSREIKRE
+250 QEGRIDAREIKRE
-263 IKQEAIK
+263 IKQETIK
-270 EPKKANQGAENAP
+270 EPKKANQGTENAP
-283 TSKESNA
+283 TLEEKNYQKAEH
-290 FKEAPKLSP
+290 KLDV
-299 KEERRLSKEEKKKA
+299 KEERRRLRDERKKAKATKKAMEFEEREKEHDERDEKETEERRKALEMDKGDKEERVQPKENEQEIKQEAIKEPGNENNATQQGENKNAPKENKASKEENKPNSKEEKRRLKEEKKKA
-313 KAEQR
+313 KATQR

-332 DKKELEERRKA
+332 D
-343 LEMDRGD
+343 
-350 KKEERIQPKENE
+350 
-362 REIKQEAIKEPSD
+362 
-375 GNNATPK
+375 
-382 DTENTPILK
+382 
-391 ESAIKKEA
+391 
-399 PKPNSKEEKRR
+399 
-410 LKEERKKAKAE
+410 
-421 QRAREFEQRAKE
+421 
-433 QQERDKKELEER
+433 
-445 RKALEMDR
+445 
-453 GDKKEERIQPKENE
+453 
-467 REIKQ
+467 
-472 EAIKEPSDGN
+472 
-482 NATPKDTENTP
+482 
-493 ILKESAIKK
+493 
-502 EAPKP
+502 
-507 NSKEEKRRLKEERKK
+507 
-522 AKAEQRAREFEQRA
+522 
-536 REHQERDEK
+536 EK

-550 RKALEMN
+550 KKALEMN

>member
-67 EVVIIAVENGV
+67 EVVIIAVENGI
-78 ATAKFKAF
+78 ATAKFRAF
-86 ESMKQSH
+86 ESMKQTH

-189 EKRELDTSRVTK
+189 EKRELDTSGVTK

-240 EKRKEVRIKK
+240 EKRKEVRIQKK
-250 QEERIDSREIKRE
+250 EEKVDAREIKRE

-270 EPKKANQGAENAP
+270 EPKKANQGTENSPNLEEKNYQKAEH
-283 TSKESNA
+283 
-290 FKEAPKLSP
+290 KLDA
-299 KEERRLSKEEKKKA
+299 KEERRYLRDEKKKANATKKAMEFEEKEKVHDERDERETEERRKALGMDQEKVNAKENDQEIKQEATKEPSNENNATQQGENKPNSKEEKRRLKEEKKKA
-313 KAEQR
+313 KAKQR

-332 DKKELEERRKA
+332 D
-343 LEMDRGD
+343 
-350 KKEERIQPKENE
+350 
-362 REIKQEAIKEPSD
+362 
-375 GNNATPK
+375 
-382 DTENTPILK
+382 
-391 ESAIKKEA
+391 
-399 PKPNSKEEKRR
+399 
-410 LKEERKKAKAE
+410 
-421 QRAREFEQRAKE
+421 
-433 QQERDKKELEER
+433 
-445 RKALEMDR
+445 
-453 GDKKEERIQPKENE
+453 
-467 REIKQ
+467 
-472 EAIKEPSDGN
+472 
-482 NATPKDTENTP
+482 
-493 ILKESAIKK
+493 
-502 EAPKP
+502 
-507 NSKEEKRRLKEERKK
+507 
-522 AKAEQRAREFEQRA
+522 
-536 REHQERDEK
+536 EK

-550 RKALEMN
+550 RKALEAG

>member
-1 MLRLLIGLLLM
+1 MLRLLIGLLLI

-61 YEIVNS
+61 YRIVNS

-78 ATAKFKAF
+78 ATAKFRAF

-124 IYEQIRATNTDIN
+124 LYEQIRATNTDIN

-189 EKRELDTSRVTK
+189 EKRELDTSGVTK

-250 QEERIDSREIKRE
+250 REEKVDSREIKRE

-283 TSKESNA
+283 TLEEKNYQKAER
-290 FKEAPKLSP
+290 KLDA
-299 KEERRLSKEEKKKA
+299 KEERRYLRDERKKA
-313 KAEQR
+313 KATKK
-318 AREFEQRAKEQQER
+318 AMEFEEREKEHDER
-332 DKKELEERRKA
+332 DDRKTEERRKA
-343 LEMDRGD
+343 LEMDKSD
-350 KKEERIQPKENE
+350 KEEERVKPKENE
-362 REIKQEAIKEPSD
+362 QEIKQEAIKEPSNE
-375 GNNATPK
+375 NNATQQGENKNAPK
-382 DTENTPILK
+382 ENKAFK
-391 ESAIKKEA
+391 EEN
-399 PKPNSKEEKRR
+399 KPNSKEEKRR
-410 LKEERKKAKAE
+410 LKEEK
-421 QRAREFEQRAKE
+421 
-433 QQERDKKELEER
+433 
-445 RKALEMDR
+445 
-453 GDKKEERIQPKENE
+453 
-467 REIKQ
+467 
-472 EAIKEPSDGN
+472 
-482 NATPKDTENTP
+482 
-493 ILKESAIKK
+493 
-502 EAPKP
+502 
-507 NSKEEKRRLKEERKK
+507 KK

-545 ELEER
+545 ELEDR
-550 RKALEMN
+550 RKALEAG

>member
-78 ATAKFKAF
+78 ATAKFRAF

-114 QAFLIAPNDE
+114 RAFLIAPNDE

-189 EKRELDTSRVTK
+189 EKRELDTSGVTK

-221 FSGSQSKNYFAYYD
+221 FSGSQSKNYFPYYD

-250 QEERIDSREIKRE
+250 KEEKVDSREIKRE

-270 EPKKANQGAENAP
+270 EPKKANQGTENTPTLEEKNYQKAER
-283 TSKESNA
+283 
-290 FKEAPKLSP
+290 KLDA
-299 KEERRLSKEEKKKA
+299 KEERRYLRDERKKA
-313 KAEQR
+313 KATKK
-318 AREFEQRAKEQQER
+318 AMEFEEREKVHDER
-332 DKKELEERRKA
+332 DERETEGRRKA
-343 LEMDRGD
+343 LEMDKGD
-350 KKEERIQPKENE
+350 KEEERVKPKENE
-362 REIKQEAIKEPSD
+362 QEIKQGAIKEPSNE
-375 GNNATPK
+375 NNATQQGEKQNAPK
-382 DTENTPILK
+382 ENNASK
-391 ESAIKKEA
+391 EEK
-399 PKPNSKEEKRR
+399 KPNSKEEKRR

-433 QQERDKKELEER
+433 
-445 RKALEMDR
+445 
-453 GDKKEERIQPKENE
+453 
-467 REIKQ
+467 
-472 EAIKEPSDGN
+472 
-482 NATPKDTENTP
+482 
-493 ILKESAIKK
+493 
-502 EAPKP
+502 
-507 NSKEEKRRLKEERKK
+507 
-522 AKAEQRAREFEQRA
+522 
-536 REHQERDEK
+536 HQERDEK

-550 RKALEMN
+550 RKALEAG

>member
-1 MLRLLIGLLLM
+1 MLRLLIGLLL

-78 ATAKFKAF
+78 ATAKFRAF

-189 EKRELDTSRVTK
+189 EKRELDTSGVTK

-250 QEERIDSREIKRE
+250 QEEKVDAREIKRE
-263 IKQEAIK
+263 IKQEATK
-270 EPKKANQGAENAP
+270 EPSNENNATQQGENKP
-283 TSKESNA
+283 NSKEE
-290 FKEAPKLSP
+290 K
-299 KEERRLSKEEKKKA
+299 RRLKEEKKKA

-318 AREFEQRAKEQQER
+318 AREFEQRAKE
-332 DKKELEERRKA
+332 
-343 LEMDRGD
+343 
-350 KKEERIQPKENE
+350 
-362 REIKQEAIKEPSD
+362 
-375 GNNATPK
+375 
-382 DTENTPILK
+382 
-391 ESAIKKEA
+391 
-399 PKPNSKEEKRR
+399 
-410 LKEERKKAKAE
+410 
-421 QRAREFEQRAKE
+421 
-433 QQERDKKELEER
+433 
-445 RKALEMDR
+445 
-453 GDKKEERIQPKENE
+453 
-467 REIKQ
+467 
-472 EAIKEPSDGN
+472 
-482 NATPKDTENTP
+482 
-493 ILKESAIKK
+493 
-502 EAPKP
+502 
-507 NSKEEKRRLKEERKK
+507 
-522 AKAEQRAREFEQRA
+522 
-536 REHQERDEK
+536 HQERDEK

-550 RKALEMN
+550 RKALEAG

>member
-78 ATAKFKAF
+78 ATAKFRAF

-124 IYEQIRATNTDIN
+124 LYEQIRATNTDIN

-189 EKRELDTSRVTK
+189 EKRELDTSGVTK

-250 QEERIDSREIKRE
+250 KEEKIDSRETKRE

-270 EPKKANQGAENAP
+270 EPKKANQDTENAP
-283 TSKESNA
+283 TLEEKNYQKAER
-290 FKEAPKLSP
+290 KLDV
-299 KEERRLSKEEKKKA
+299 KEERRYLRDKRKKA
-313 KAEQR
+313 KATKK
-318 AREFEQRAKEQQER
+318 AMEFEEREKAHDER
-332 DKKELEERRKA
+332 DERETEGRRKA
-343 LEMDRGD
+343 LEMDKSD
-350 KKEERIQPKENE
+350 KEEERVKPKENE
-362 REIKQEAIKEPSD
+362 REIKHEAIKEPSD
-375 GNNATPK
+375 ENNATQQGEKQNAPK
-382 DTENTPILK
+382 ENNASK
-391 ESAIKKEA
+391 EEK
-399 PKPNSKEEKRR
+399 KPNSKEEKRR
-410 LKEERKKAKAE
+410 LKEEK
-421 QRAREFEQRAKE
+421 
-433 QQERDKKELEER
+433 
-445 RKALEMDR
+445 
-453 GDKKEERIQPKENE
+453 
-467 REIKQ
+467 
-472 EAIKEPSDGN
+472 
-482 NATPKDTENTP
+482 
-493 ILKESAIKK
+493 
-502 EAPKP
+502 
-507 NSKEEKRRLKEERKK
+507 KK

-545 ELEER
+545 ELEEL
-550 RKALEMN
+550 RKALEAG

>member
-78 ATAKFKAF
+78 ATAKFRAF

-124 IYEQIRATNTDIN
+124 LYEQIRATNTDIN

-189 EKRELDTSRVTK
+189 EKRELDTSGVTK

-250 QEERIDSREIKRE
+250 QEGKIDSREIKRE

-270 EPKKANQGAENAP
+270 EPKKANQGTENASTLEEKNYQKAERKLDAKEERRYLRDERKKAKATKKAMGFEEREKEHDERDEQETEGRRKALEMDKGNEKIKPKENEQEIKREAIKEPKKANQGAENAP
-283 TSKESNA
+283 KENNASKEEKKPNS
-290 FKEAPKLSP
+290 
-299 KEERRLSKEEKKKA
+299 KEEKRRLKEEKKKA

-318 AREFEQRAKEQQER
+318 AREFEQRAKE
-332 DKKELEERRKA
+332 
-343 LEMDRGD
+343 
-350 KKEERIQPKENE
+350 
-362 REIKQEAIKEPSD
+362 
-375 GNNATPK
+375 
-382 DTENTPILK
+382 
-391 ESAIKKEA
+391 
-399 PKPNSKEEKRR
+399 
-410 LKEERKKAKAE
+410 
-421 QRAREFEQRAKE
+421 
-433 QQERDKKELEER
+433 
-445 RKALEMDR
+445 
-453 GDKKEERIQPKENE
+453 
-467 REIKQ
+467 
-472 EAIKEPSDGN
+472 
-482 NATPKDTENTP
+482 
-493 ILKESAIKK
+493 
-502 EAPKP
+502 
-507 NSKEEKRRLKEERKK
+507 
-522 AKAEQRAREFEQRA
+522 
-536 REHQERDEK
+536 HQERDEK

-550 RKALEMN
+550 RKALESG

>member
-78 ATAKFKAF
+78 ATAKFRAF

-189 EKRELDTSRVTK
+189 EKRELDTSGVTK

-250 QEERIDSREIKRE
+250 QEEKVDAREIKRE
-263 IKQEAIK
+263 IKQES
-270 EPKKANQGAENAP
+270 
-283 TSKESNA
+283 T
-290 FKEAPKLSP
+290 
-299 KEERRLSKEEKKKA
+299 
-313 KAEQR
+313 
-318 AREFEQRAKEQQER
+318 
-332 DKKELEERRKA
+332 
-343 LEMDRGD
+343 
-350 KKEERIQPKENE
+350 
-362 REIKQEAIKEPSD
+362 KEPSNE
-375 GNNATPK
+375 NNATQQG
-382 DTENTPILK
+382 EN
-391 ESAIKKEA
+391 
-399 PKPNSKEEKRR
+399 KPNSKEEKRR
-410 LKEERKKAKAE
+410 LKEEK
-421 QRAREFEQRAKE
+421 
-433 QQERDKKELEER
+433 
-445 RKALEMDR
+445 
-453 GDKKEERIQPKENE
+453 
-467 REIKQ
+467 
-472 EAIKEPSDGN
+472 
-482 NATPKDTENTP
+482 
-493 ILKESAIKK
+493 
-502 EAPKP
+502 
-507 NSKEEKRRLKEERKK
+507 KK

-550 RKALEMN
+550 RKALEAG

>member
-78 ATAKFKAF
+78 ATAKFRAF
-86 ESMKQSH
+86 ESMKQRH

-124 IYEQIRATNTDIN
+124 LYEQIRATNTDIT

-189 EKRELDTSRVTK
+189 EKRELDTSGVTK

-250 QEERIDSREIKRE
+250 REEKIDSREIKRE

-270 EPKKANQGAENAP
+270 EPKKANQGTENAP
-283 TSKESNA
+283 TLEEKNYQKAER
-290 FKEAPKLSP
+290 KLDA
-299 KEERRLSKEEKKKA
+299 KEERHYLRDERKKA
-313 KAEQR
+313 KAT
-318 AREFEQRAKEQQER
+318 
-332 DKKELEERRKA
+332 KKAMELEEREKEHDERDEQETEGRRKA
-343 LEMDRGD
+343 LEMDKSD
-350 KKEERIQPKENE
+350 KKEERVKPKENE
-362 REIKQEAIKEPSD
+362 QEIKQEAIKEPSNE
-375 GNNATPK
+375 NNATQQGENKNAPK
-382 DTENTPILK
+382 ENKASK
-391 ESAIKKEA
+391 EEN
-399 PKPNSKEEKRR
+399 KPNSKEEKRR
-410 LKEERKKAKAE
+410 LKEEK
-421 QRAREFEQRAKE
+421 
-433 QQERDKKELEER
+433 
-445 RKALEMDR
+445 
-453 GDKKEERIQPKENE
+453 
-467 REIKQ
+467 
-472 EAIKEPSDGN
+472 
-482 NATPKDTENTP
+482 
-493 ILKESAIKK
+493 
-502 EAPKP
+502 
-507 NSKEEKRRLKEERKK
+507 KK

-550 RKALEMN
+550 RKALEAG